1 MNKNLREL
9 YILLYEIAQS
19 VIALRSVCS
28 KALWKDENNKKPCM
42 IKLVCEKEAS
52 KNEKSFSNDTGQDG
66 EIYFDDD
73 IQEIGVS
80 DEESEKN
87 MDVDAEEFRK

>member
-1 MNKNLREL
+1 
-9 YILLYEIAQS
+9 
-19 VIALRSVCS
+19 
-28 KALWKDENNKKPCM
+28 M

-73 IQEIGVS
+73 IQEIGIS

-87 MDVDAEEFRK
+87 MDADAEEFRK